1 MNNSDTT
8 TYRNREPVYDG
19 KAKSCDKLKIDWNAY
34 VEVKGISFTLDNT
47 IDTSKLWLM
56 QQMQEENF
64 RQTQLD

>member
-1 MNNSDTT
+1 MVGLRRKKITGNTNNSDTT

-47 IDTSKLWLM
+47 IDTSKL
-56 QQMQEENF
+56 
-64 RQTQLD
+64 